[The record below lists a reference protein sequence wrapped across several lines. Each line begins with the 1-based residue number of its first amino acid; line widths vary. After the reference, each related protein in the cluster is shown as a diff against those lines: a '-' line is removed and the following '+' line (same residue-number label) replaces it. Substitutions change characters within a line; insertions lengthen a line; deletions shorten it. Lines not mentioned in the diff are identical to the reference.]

1 MKTLLILIKR
11 NIKLF
16 FKDKGMFFTSF
27 ITPIILLALYI
38 IFLGDVYKESL
49 ISSLPDTVKP
59 SESIING
66 IVGGEMISSMLST
79 SAVTIAFCSNFLMVQ
94 DKANGSIRDLN
105 ISPTKRHIIF
115 ISYFVST
122 IISTIIIC
130 YIGTFISFIYLA
142 VMGFYLSF
150 SDILLILLD
159 VFLLIIFA
167 TIISSI
173 INIFLSTQGQ
183 ISAVGTI
190 VSAGYGFLSGA
201 YFPINSLDK
210 TIQNIMIFLPGT
222 YGTTL
227 LRNHLINGP
236 LNHMIKEGTNLET
249 IEVLKDALSCNIY
262 FIEQKINIM
271 NMYLILVGII
281 ILLFIVYAILI
292 IYKKPKKNY

>member
-16 FKDKGMFFTSF
+16 FKDKGMFFTSL

-38 IFLGDVYKESL
+38 IFLGDVYKESF

-66 IVGGEMISSMLST
+66 IVGGEMISSILSI
-79 SAVTIAFCSNFLMVQ
+79 SSVTIAFCSNFLMVQ

-150 SDILLILLD
+150 SNILLILLD
-159 VFLLIIFA
+159 VFLLILFA
-167 TIISSI
+167 TILSSI

-190 VSAGYGFLSGA
+190 VSAGYGFLCGA

-210 TIQNIMIFLPGT
+210 TIQNIMVFLPGT

-281 ILLFIVYAILI
+281 ILFFIVYAILI